1 MKSPLS
7 LPQYLSA
14 AAVSWCATVVGGWVS
29 FTSVAIPK
37 MMTTTEEEEEFLI
50 DLNTGSWIISILS
63 IGLVAG
69 CLVGGYINQRI
80 GARRIFL
87 YSAPLACLTWVLI
100 AVSPST
106 MVVLVSRFLSGVLF
120 GVYQATC
127 KVYNAEIAHPDM
139 RGSLGTI
146 ISNMY
151 ALGSL
156 YTYILG
162 SLIQSWRIIAWLQI
176 IPCFLLGV
184 SVFFVPDSP
193 YWLVERGREEDA
205 RTSLKILRGSGY
217 NVEPELVEIINKK
230 RSKEEHGRSVVQTL
244 CSQEFFWPFLRLG
257 SLMMLTQWAGMNV
270 VTAYMVNIF
279 MMSGTSIHPE
289 LAPVLVSS
297 IQQLLAMIST
307 LVLRVSPRKPLFLL
321 CSTIIAMAHTCMGTF
336 SYLTMQ
342 DTEPGS
348 SYGWVPILCVVS
360 VTASQTIGFMAVV
373 QLLMAESFPTEI
385 RFPSGLNYSSCIK
398 QLFSGVMLLVFVEH
412 LLLSTCLGQPSFILY
427 FLKTLDF
434 MEHSGYMEL

>member
-14 AAVSWCATVVGGWVS
+14 VAVSWCATVVGGWVS

-37 MMTTTEEEEEFLI
+37 MMTTTEEEEFLI

-63 IGLVAG
+63 IGLVLG

-205 RTSLKILRGSGY
+205 RISLKILRGSGY

-385 RFPSGLNYSSCIK
+385 RFPSGLNYSSCI
-398 QLFSGVMLLVFVEH
+398 
-412 LLLSTCLGQPSFILY
+412 
-427 FLKTLDF
+427 
-434 MEHSGYMEL
+434 